1 MKVKNVVG
9 CQAIISI
16 TLISLCALSVTIG
29 PHLSRAHLS
38 GYFVSKFVTLSARK
52 EVSIDYDLHS
62 E

>member
-9 CQAIISI
+9 CQAIICI
-16 TLISLCALSVTIG
+16 TLTFLCAPSVSIG
-29 PHLSRAHLS
+29 PHLRQAHHA

-52 EVSIDYDLHS
+52 EVPIDYGLHS